1 MQYSNACAEIFIV
14 CEFSKAS
21 HAGFPQKQIPS
32 PRNPRSSH
40 FHPPRYSRH
49 VCPHSRGIPTESAG
63 FPLSPFQR
71 RPQFSDEV
79 GFSTAVGNIP
89 LRSISSR
96 GRSIALLGV
105 VGGSRQSPV
114 PGDETAWK
122 YFTKQQLG
130 DDKLHYTPSI
140 CHWLRRN
147 VACPR
152 LPWTLRPDESIAQ
165 GVSSTCFP
173 LKCPPYPW
181 ETSWSNTT

>member
-1 MQYSNACAEIFIV
+1 MQYSNACARIFIV
-14 CEFSKAS
+14 CKFPKAS
-21 HAGFPQKQIPS
+21 PAGFPQKQIPS

-40 FHPPRYSRH
+40 FHP
-49 VCPHSRGIPTESAG
+49 RGIHATSVPIPAEFPRNPLDSRYPRSSADLNSQTKSV
-63 FPLSPFQR
+63 FPPH
-71 RPQFSDEV
+71 
-79 GFSTAVGNIP
+79 IP

-96 GRSIALLGV
+96 CRSVALFGV

-152 LPWTLRPDESIAQ
+152 RPWTLRPDESIAQ

>member
-1 MQYSNACAEIFIV
+1 MSASFLKRPPRGVPAKTNSIPAE
-14 CEFSKAS
+14 SPQLS
-21 HAGFPQKQIPS
+21 FP
-32 PRNPRSSH
+32 
-40 FHPPRYSRH
+40 PPRYSRN

-96 GRSIALLGV
+96 GRSIALFGV

-165 GVSSTCFP
+165 GVSGTCFP

-181 ETSWSNTT
+181 ETSWTNTT